1 MELLGWAMII
11 LGGAVGLFF
20 IAIVL
25 SDDED
30 E

>member
-11 LGGAVGLFF
+11 LGGALGLFL
-20 IAIVL
+20 IAIFL
-25 SDDED
+25 SDED